1 MSGRGGGE
9 CEMPKL
15 VRAERGEQTVRSATL
30 PSTSFMLVGSIPID
44 PEQYTI
50 PLHLIA
56 CEKNGMGAGAFVVR
70 TDSLSV
76 MALILI
82 YGLG

>member
-1 MSGRGGGE
+1 
-9 CEMPKL
+9 
-15 VRAERGEQTVRSATL
+15 
-30 PSTSFMLVGSIPID
+30 MLVGSIPID

-50 PLHLIA
+50 PLHWIA

-76 MALILI
+76 MASILI

>member
-1 MSGRGGGE
+1 
-9 CEMPKL
+9 MPEL
-15 VRAERGEQTVRSATL
+15 ARAERVEQTVRSATL

-76 MALILI
+76 MASILI